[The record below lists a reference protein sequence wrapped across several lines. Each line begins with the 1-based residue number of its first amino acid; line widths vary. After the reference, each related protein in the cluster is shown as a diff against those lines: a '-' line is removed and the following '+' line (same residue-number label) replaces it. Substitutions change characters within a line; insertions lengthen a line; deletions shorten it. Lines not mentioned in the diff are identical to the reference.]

1 MMDVIMTVTQ
11 AQSESIRAPL
21 SSLSL
26 PISSGLSWG
35 SMTVLALHLQPQILT
50 SDHFEEVPLL
60 PPSLSLNGDVFSP
73 AMQSP
78 VFVAAP

>member
-50 SDHFEEVPLL
+50 ILKKFPSSL
-60 PPSLSLNGDVFSP
+60 PLSLNGDVFSP